1 MRIRSAS
8 SDLLFFLRSWFENP
22 LSVAAIAPSGEP
34 LGRLMT
40 RDISRRDGPVLELGA
55 GTGVFTKALL
65 RRGLAQRDLILVDSS
80 ERFAALLAGRFP
92 DARIV
97 VGDAANLLP
106 LGVALPR
113 SVGAVVSGLP
123 LLSMPNDKVG
133 AIVGGAFHYLKDGG
147 ALYQFTYGLR
157 CPIPRATLQ
166 ALGLKAVCVGRVFRN
181 LPPAAVYRISRK

>member
-40 RDISRRDGPVLELGA
+40 RDISRLDGPVLELGA

-92 DARIV
+92 DAKIV
-97 VGDAANLLP
+97 VGDAASLLP

-113 SVGAVVSGLP
+113 SIGSVVSGLP
-123 LLSMPNDKVG
+123 LLSMPKDKVA
-133 AIVGGAFHYLKDGG
+133 AIVGGAFHYLKDDG

-157 CPIPRATLQ
+157 CPVPRATLH

-181 LPPAAVYRISRK
+181 LPPAAVYRISRR